1 MNRISSFSI
10 RHPWLVISI
19 FLLVTVYFALQIPKV
34 QMDPSLEGLIPEN
47 MPSRV
52 NLDKIEEV
60 FGGTDAIMIIL
71 ETDDILNGKTLKR
84 AKRISDELESWKEVD
99 KVNSPFTVQ
108 DVRGEGY
115 MLIVE
120 DAIEDIPQSVEQ
132 REEIRERIK
141 NNELIYG
148 SIISKDFK
156 AMAIIGV
163 LKDDV
168 ADDLILTKVNKL
180 IEGIPGDEEVKLA
193 GMPIIRAEVSKN
205 TQSDMKKL
213 MPLALLIMLVFLY
226 LCFRQFRGVLLPF
239 MVVVMSIIISMGL
252 ISVLNWKIYLIT
264 VILPMSLIAIA
275 NDYGIHIIAHYQQEN
290 TSKADLSEK
299 KLVEKVVSSLGAP
312 IIAAGLTT
320 VAGMLCLMSHIMVP
334 AQELGI
340 LAAIGIGFALIAS
353 ITFMPAVMVLLPK
366 AKPIETADGEGKK
379 GILERLL
386 NFTADFVTINS
397 KKIAL
402 VSIVIIGLI
411 SLGIFYLKIDTNPV
425 NYFKENSKV
434 TKATNAGNK
443 YFGGANTIS
452 IMAQGDITDSK
463 VMGKISDFEETI
475 IHHKNIGDV
484 GAISKIIRKMN
495 KELHSGDERFDKI
508 PTNPNAISQYL
519 MLYESSGD
527 LKKLVDFDREH
538 ALITAKIPTN
548 STGDIQELVKYMRD
562 YIKKDKDSPLKIVGG
577 FGDLQSKL
585 SDAVVRGQF
594 ISLITAAIVIA
605 IIVMFLFRSPVAGLM
620 SIIPLALAIV
630 SLFGLM
636 GFFKIELNIATALL
650 SSIMI
655 GVGID
660 YTIHFL
666 WRYREE
672 KKVKDT
678 IEAIKITLTTTGR
691 GIIFNALSVIIGF
704 IALMI
709 SDFLPVKFFGFLVV
723 VSIGACLLGALL
735 FLPAICIIFE
745 PKFLEAKSQEKVKGV
760 AKRMEYQN

>member
-1 MNRISSFSI
+1 MNKVSNFSI
-10 RHPWLVISI
+10 RHPWIVISL
-19 FLLVTVYFALQIPKV
+19 FLLITVWFALQIPKV
-34 QMDPSLEGLIPEN
+34 EMDPSLKGLIPEH
-47 MPSRV
+47 MTSRV
-52 NLDKIEEV
+52 NLDKIEDV

-71 ETDDILNGKTLKR
+71 ETDDILNAKTLNR
-84 AKRISDELESWKEVD
+84 AKKISDELETWEEID

-108 DVRGEGY
+108 DIRGEDY

-120 DAIEDIPQSVEQ
+120 DAIETIPQSDKQ
-132 REEIRERIK
+132 EEVIKERIK

-148 SIISKDFK
+148 SIISRDFK

-168 ADDLILTKVNKL
+168 TDDLILTKVNKL
-180 IEGIPGDEEVKLA
+180 IEDIPGDEEVKLA

-252 ISVLNWKIYLIT
+252 IPMLNWKIYLIT

-275 NDYGIHIIAHYQQEN
+275 NDYGIHIIAHYQEEN
-290 TSKADLSEK
+290 TSKVNLSEE
-299 KLVEKVVSSLGAP
+299 KLVAKVVSSLGAP

-320 VAGMLCLMSHIMVP
+320 IAGMLCLMTHIMVP
-334 AQELGI
+334 AKELGI

-353 ITFMPAVMVLLPK
+353 ITFIPAVMVLLPK
-366 AKPIETADGEGKK
+366 AKPIETAVGEGKK
-379 GILERLL
+379 GLLERLL
-386 NFTADFVTINS
+386 DFTANFVTVNP
-397 KKIAL
+397 KKITI
-402 VSIVIIGLI
+402 VFIVIVALI
-411 SLGIFYLKIDTNPV
+411 SLGVFYLKIDTNPV
-425 NYFKENSKV
+425 NYFKEDSSV

-452 IMAQGDITDSK
+452 IMAEGDITDPK
-463 VMGKISDFEETI
+463 VMEKISNFEETI
-475 IHHKNIGDV
+475 IKHKNVGDV
-484 GAISKIIRKMN
+484 GAISKIMRKMN
-495 KELHSGDERFDKI
+495 KELHSGDERFDTI
-508 PTNPNAISQYL
+508 PDNKNAIPQYF

-527 LKKLVDFDREH
+527 LKKLVDFERKH

-548 STGDIQELVKYMRD
+548 STGDIQELVGYIRD

-577 FGDLQSKL
+577 FGDLQSEL
-585 SDAVVRGQF
+585 SDAVVKGQLM
-594 ISLITAAIVIA
+594 SLITAAIVVG
-605 IIVMFLFRSPVAGLM
+605 IIVMFLFRSPVAGVM
-620 SIIPLALAIV
+620 SIIPLSLAIV

-650 SSIMI
+650 SSVMV
-655 GVGID
+655 GVGVD

-672 KKVKDT
+672 KKVRNT
-678 IEAIKITLTTTGR
+678 VEAIRITLTTTGR
-691 GIIFNALSVIIGF
+691 GIVFNALSVVIGF
-704 IALMI
+704 VALMI

-735 FLPAICIIFE
+735 FLPALCIIFK
-745 PKFLEAKSQEKVKGV
+745 PKFLETKPQEKIKGV
-760 AKRMEYQN
+760 AERVEYQN